1 MREVPKAEI
10 QGAFS
15 ALLDEVVAVYSGVG
29 PDELL
34 EPRRIQGSETTVLSA
49 IFETTC
55 HLQLHVGQV
64 LYLTRLRLGE
74 AYEESWRPATKE
86 QGA

>member
-1 MREVPKAEI
+1 M

-15 ALLDEVVAVYSGVG
+15 ALLDEVVAVYAGIG

-34 EPRRIQGSETTVLSA
+34 EPRRIQGIGMTVLSA

-55 HLQLHVGQV
+55 HLLLRLGPV
-64 LYLTRLRLGE
+64 LCLTRPRPGE
-74 AYEESWRPATKE
+74 AYEDSWRPATKE
-86 QGA
+86 QGP